1 MRILLTGCTGFVG
14 SALGPRLVAEGHE
27 LYCVCR
33 PGTSITFGT
42 KVAWDGT
49 TPIDQASFPKT
60 IDIVVH
66 AAQSRRYR
74 NFPADS
80 REMFDV
86 NVNMTMRLLDWA
98 ARAAAKHFCLLSSG
112 AVYEP
117 FTGVLREDAALA
129 PSGFLGASK
138 LASEIVAKPFSSV
151 FSLSILRLFFPYGP
165 GQYDRLIP
173 QLIRRIRDGEAIQLS
188 GGTEGIRLAPTF
200 IDDIVDVILAS
211 IASSWTETLN
221 VASSEM
227 LSIRQIAN
235 MIAQQLGVEPKF
247 EIVNANTPPVDIV
260 PDLGRLASR
269 LELRRFVQFKD
280 GLQRTM
286 ATSPLDAPDHR
297 PAESQHRA

>member
-1 MRILLTGCTGFVG
+1 MRILLTGCSGFVG
-14 SALGPRLVAEGHE
+14 SALGPRLVGEGHE
-27 LYCVCR
+27 LFCVCR
-33 PGTSITFGT
+33 PETSIAFGT

-49 TPIDQASFPKT
+49 TPIEQASFPRT

-74 NFPADS
+74 SFPADS

-98 ARAAAKHFCLLSSG
+98 AQAAVKHFCLLSSG

-117 FTGVLREDAALA
+117 FTAVLREDAALA

-173 QLIRRIRDGEAIQLS
+173 QLIRRIQDGEAIQLS

-200 IDDIVDVILAS
+200 IDDIVEVIRAS
-211 IASSWTETLN
+211 IASSWTDTLN
-221 VASSEM
+221 VAAPEM

-235 MIAQQLGVEPKF
+235 AIGQQLGVEPKF
-247 EIVNANTPPVDIV
+247 ELVNTNTPSVDIA
-260 PDLGRLASR
+260 PDLSRLASR
-269 LELRRFVQFKD
+269 LDLQRFVQFKD
-280 GLQRTM
+280 GLQRTIS
-286 ATSPLDAPDHR
+286 ANPHDAPDHR
-297 PAESQHRA
+297 PAESRHRS

>member
-27 LYCVCR
+27 LFCVCR
-33 PGTSITFGT
+33 PGTSVAFGT
-42 KVAWDGT
+42 TVVWDGT
-49 TPIDQASFPKT
+49 KAIEDSGFPRT
-60 IDIVVH
+60 IDVVVH

-98 ARAAAKHFCLLSSG
+98 AQAGVKHFCLLSSG

-117 FTGVLREDAALA
+117 FAGVLRENAALA

-151 FSLSILRLFFPYGP
+151 FSLSVLRLFFPYGP

-173 QLIRRIRDGEAIQLS
+173 QLIRRIRDGEAVQLS

-200 IDDIVDVILAS
+200 IDDIVEVILAS
-211 IASSWTETLN
+211 IASSWTDTLN
-221 VASSEM
+221 VAAPEM

-235 MIAQQLGVEPKF
+235 AIGRQLGVEPKF
-247 EIVNANTPPVDIV
+247 EIVNTNAPSVDIV
-260 PDLGRLASR
+260 PDLSRLASR

-280 GLQRTM
+280 GLERTIS
-286 ATSPLDAPDHR
+286 ASSLDAPDQR
-297 PAESQHRA
+297 PAESQHRS

>member
-1 MRILLTGCTGFVG
+1 MRVLLTGCTGFVG

-33 PGTSITFGT
+33 PGTSIAFGT

-60 IDIVVH
+60 IDVVVH

-74 NFPADS
+74 SFPADS

-98 ARAAAKHFCLLSSG
+98 AQAAAKHFCLLSSG

-138 LASEIVAKPFSSV
+138 LASEIVAKPFSSI
-151 FSLSILRLFFPYGP
+151 FSVNTLRLFFPYGP
-165 GQYDRLIP
+165 GQHDRLIP
-173 QLIRRIRDGEAIQLS
+173 QLIRRIRDGAAIQLS
-188 GGTEGIRLAPTF
+188 GSTEGIRLAPTF
-200 IDDIVDVILAS
+200 IDDIVEVILAS
-211 IASSWTETLN
+211 IASSWTDTLN
-221 VASSEM
+221 VAASEM

-235 MIAQQLGVEPKF
+235 MIGQQLGVEPKF
-247 EIVNANTPPVDIV
+247 EIVNTNTPPADIV
-260 PDLGRLASR
+260 PDLSRLASR

-280 GLQRTM
+280 GLQRTIS
-286 ATSPLDAPDHR
+286 ASSLDVPDHR
-297 PAESQHRA
+297 PAESQHRS